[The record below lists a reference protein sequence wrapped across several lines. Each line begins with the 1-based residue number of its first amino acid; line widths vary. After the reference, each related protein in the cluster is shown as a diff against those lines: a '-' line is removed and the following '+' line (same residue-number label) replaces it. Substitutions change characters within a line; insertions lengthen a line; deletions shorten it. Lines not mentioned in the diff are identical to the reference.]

1 MRFDDKQEREDYF
14 AECQI
19 SQDAENAFW
28 EKRLAQQKAKQQEC
42 PWLVPT
48 GDQVV
53 EPATKRL
60 IEI

>member
-1 MRFDDKQEREDYF
+1 MHFSNEAEREDYF
-14 AECQI
+14 AECRI

-28 EKRLAQQKAKQQEC
+28 EKRAQQKPTQPDW
-42 PWLVPT
+42 PWLIPT

-60 IEI
+60 VEN